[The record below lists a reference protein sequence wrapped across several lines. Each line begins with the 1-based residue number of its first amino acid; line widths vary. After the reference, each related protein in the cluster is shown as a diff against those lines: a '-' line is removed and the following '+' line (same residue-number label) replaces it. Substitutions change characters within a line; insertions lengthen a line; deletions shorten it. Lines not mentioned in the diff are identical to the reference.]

1 MLYLCGMKK
10 GYKINDISDFDYYM
24 REPEP
29 AYGEKAQIWQTAIG
43 LQDVDGLKP
52 SRYLIETAQK
62 HIEGDI
68 DIEQVQKLINSYYKT
83 KEARNETTDGN
94 EEADKVSAN
103 IAKMLNS
110 NAFSFNVNGFLSIH
124 RNLFNGV
131 FKFAGQIR
139 DYNISKKEWVLDG
152 DSVTYMYAA
161 DIRRALEYDFEQER
175 NFSYAGL
182 TMDRMVENI
191 AKFVSGIWQIHPFGE
206 GNTRT
211 TAVFTILY
219 LRSIGF
225 DVNNDLFVAN
235 SWYFRNALVRANYKN
250 ARKGIDYNYTFLNMF
265 FRNLL
270 LDERNE
276 LHNRNMLIN
285 PPQGYPTTSRQA
297 SKTTPQVSPEL
308 TPQDTPQVEAK
319 LTVKE
324 IFNTNEN
331 IIKLIDSLSDQKLT
345 SNQIM
350 QEMGLKDKK
359 NFKTTY
365 LDEAIKQK
373 FVKMLYPDRPNHP
386 KQKYYLTTKG
396 LAILNRYKQ
405 D

>member
-1 MLYLCGMKK
+1 MKK
-10 GYKINDISDFDYYM
+10 KYQINDISDFGYYL

-52 SRYLIETAQK
+52 SRYLIETAQR

-103 IAKMLNS
+103 IARMLNS

-139 DYNISKKEWVLDG
+139 DYNISKKEWVLEG

-182 TMDRMVENI
+182 TMDRMMEHI

-225 DVNNDLFVAN
+225 EVNNDLFVAN

-250 ARKGIDYNYTFLNMF
+250 ARKGIDYNYTFLNLF

-270 LDERNE
+270 LGERNE

-285 PPQGYPTTSRQA
+285 LPKGYPKLARKTPPQATPQPTPQA
-297 SKTTPQVSPEL
+297 TPQVNP
-308 TPQDTPQVEAK
+308 K
-319 LTVKE
+319 LTIKE
-324 IFNTNEN
+324 ALKATEN
-331 IIKLIDSLSDQKLT
+331 ITKLIDVLSDKKLT

-350 QEMGLKDKK
+350 LEMGLKDKK
-359 NFKTTY
+359 NFKATY
-365 LDEAIKQK
+365 LDDAIKQK

>member
-1 MLYLCGMKK
+1 MKIEHK
-10 GYKINDISDFDYYM
+10 PYDMTSPFAYYV
-24 REPEP
+24 RESEP
-29 AYGEKAQIWQTAIG
+29 VYGQKAQMWQTAIG

-52 SRYLIETAQK
+52 SEYLIETAK
-62 HIEGDI
+62 RHIEGDI
-68 DIEQVQKLINSYYKT
+68 NIEQAQSLIKSYYETKT
-83 KEARNETTDGN
+83 ARIHTTRGN
-94 EEADKVSAN
+94 EEADKVSVN
-103 IAKMLNS
+103 ITKLLNS
-110 NAFSFNVNGFLSIH
+110 NALTFNTNGYLSIH
-124 RNLFNGV
+124 RNLFSGV
-131 FKFAGQIR
+131 YKFAGQIR

-152 DSVTYMYAA
+152 DSVNYMYYQDLRLALDY
-161 DIRRALEYDFEQER
+161 DIEQER
-175 NFSYAGL
+175 NFSYAKL
-182 TMDRMVENI
+182 STDKMVEHI
-191 AKFVSGIWQIHPFGE
+191 AKFVSGLWQIHPFGE

-225 DVNNDLFVAN
+225 EVNNELFADH

-250 ARKGIDYNYTFLNMF
+250 AQKGIDYNYTFINMF

-270 LDERNE
+270 LGEKNE
-276 LHNRNMLIN
+276 LKNRNMLIN
-285 PPQGYPTTSRQA
+285 PPEGYISP
-297 SKTTPQVSPEL
+297 TTPQPTPEA
-308 TPQDTPQVEAK
+308 TPQVTPQVNQQQTIKEA
-319 LTVKE
+319 L
-324 IFNTNEN
+324 NTTEN
-331 IIKLIDSLSDQKLT
+331 ITKLIDTLSDKKLT

-359 NFKTTY
+359 NFKATY
-365 LDEAIKQK
+365 LNEAINAK

>member
-1 MLYLCGMKK
+1 MKNEHIP
-10 GYKINDISDFDYYM
+10 YDTTSPFECYVC
-24 REPEP
+24 EPEP
-29 AYGEKAQIWQTAIG
+29 IYGQKARIWQTAIG

-52 SRYLIETAQK
+52 SEYLIETAK
-62 HIEGDI
+62 RHIEGDI
-68 DIEQVQKLINSYYKT
+68 NIEQVQGLIQSYYESKT
-83 KEARNETTDGN
+83 ARTQTTYGN
-94 EEADKVSAN
+94 EEADKVSTN
-103 IAKMLNS
+103 ITKLLNS
-110 NAFSFNVNGFLSIH
+110 NTLTFNTNGFLSVH
-124 RNLFNGV
+124 RNLFSGV
-131 FKFAGQIR
+131 YKFAGQIR
-139 DYNISKKEWVLDG
+139 DYNITKKEWVLGG
-152 DSVTYMYAA
+152 DTVNYMYYQDLRLALDY
-161 DIRRALEYDFEQER
+161 DIEQER
-175 NFSYAGL
+175 NFSYAKL
-182 TMDRMVENI
+182 STDKMVEHI
-191 AKFVSGIWQIHPFGE
+191 AKFVSGLWQIHPFGE
-206 GNTRT
+206 GNTRA

-225 DVNNDLFVAN
+225 EVNNELFVAN

-250 ARKGIDYNYTFLNMF
+250 ARKGIDYNYTFLNLF

-270 LDERNE
+270 LGERNE

-285 PPQGYPTTSRQA
+285 PPKGYPTESRRT
-297 SKTTPQVSPEL
+297 SKTTPQP
-308 TPQDTPQVEAK
+308 TPQVTPKVTPQVAPQVDK
-319 LTVKE
+319 QRAVKE

-331 IIKLIDSLSDQKLT
+331 IVKLIDSLSDNKLT

>member
-1 MLYLCGMKK
+1 MKK
-10 GYKINDISDFDYYM
+10 KYQINDISDFGYYL

-103 IAKMLNS
+103 IARMLNS

-139 DYNISKKEWVLDG
+139 DYNISKKEWVLEG

-182 TMDRMVENI
+182 TMDRMVEHI

-225 DVNNDLFVAN
+225 EVNNDLFVAN

-250 ARKGIDYNYTFLNMF
+250 ARKGIDYNYTFLNLF

-270 LDERNE
+270 LGERNE

-285 PPQGYPTTSRQA
+285 SPKGYPKLARKTPPQATPQPTPQA
-297 SKTTPQVSPEL
+297 TPQVNPKQ
-308 TPQDTPQVEAK
+308 TIKEALK
-319 LTVKE
+319 AT
-324 IFNTNEN
+324 EN
-331 IIKLIDSLSDQKLT
+331 ITKLIDVLSDKKLT

-350 QEMGLKDKK
+350 LEMGLKDKK